1 MQRQQQ
7 LPVMLFLAVLTVMVQ
22 CQGSAGQL
30 PLRIDVTWFEHHD
43 RWQQQQQQQTDA
55 FSDSN
60 NNNAADASD
69 AVASDE
75 EETDRHTQQ
84 AS

>member
-1 MQRQQQ
+1 MQRKQQ

-22 CQGSAGQL
+22 CQGGAGQL
-30 PLRIDVTWFEHHD
+30 PLRIDVTWFEDHD
-43 RWQQQQQQQTDA
+43 RWQQQQSDA
-55 FSDSN
+55 FSDSK
-60 NNNAADASD
+60 NAADASD
-69 AVASDE
+69 ALASDE